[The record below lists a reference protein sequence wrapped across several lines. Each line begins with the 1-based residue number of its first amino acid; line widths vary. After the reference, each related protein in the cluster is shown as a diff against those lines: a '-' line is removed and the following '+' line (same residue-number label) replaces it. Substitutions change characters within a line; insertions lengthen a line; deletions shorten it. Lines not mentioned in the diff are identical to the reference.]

1 MKFSAVMTL
10 LGFLLA
16 SPAGWSADL
25 WRLYQSALK
34 TDPQYQAALANG
46 AAGEEAMT
54 QARALLLPQVNASWS
69 KTDVRSKSEP
79 GTLVFGGTP
88 FPTNPS
94 TTNSDSTS
102 WSVSLNQQIYHHDT
116 WLGLS
121 IAEKQ
126 VEQARLA
133 LKAERQ
139 ALAVRLA
146 EAYFELLAAQDNLA
160 FAQAEKASFAKQLEQ
175 IRQRFKVGLSAVT
188 DVNEA
193 QARFDQAVANEI
205 LAQNTL
211 DNAREG
217 IRQIIGEYPETLAPL
232 KENLPLER
240 PKPADIDAWVRMA
253 EENNVLLLSQR
264 LAVEIARARIQQSEA
279 GHLPTVDLVATYSDN
294 QTDGDNNG
302 TAFANGGNDRRIILQ
317 VNVPIF
323 SGGRTSSV
331 VRQAQANFAKASQ
344 DLEKTRREVVRN
356 TRSAYLGVTA
366 SVASIRALQQSLIS
380 SQSALEA
387 TQAGFEVGTRTMVD
401 VLQATTN
408 LFNAKRNL
416 ARQRYNY
423 VLNVLRL
430 KQAAGILTDEDVQF
444 VNSWLSRN
452 ANGQ

>member
-1 MKFSAVMTL
+1 MRRLSAVATL
-10 LGFLLA
+10 CGALLTT
-16 SPAGWSADL
+16 PAAWSADL
-25 WRLYQSALK
+25 WQLYQNALN
-34 TDPQYQAALANG
+34 TDPQYRAAVANG
-46 AAGEEAMT
+46 AAGEEAVA
-54 QARALLLPQVNASWS
+54 QARASLLPQINASWS
-69 KTDVRSKSEP
+69 QSDIRSESEP

-94 TTNSDSTS
+94 TTTSDSTN
-102 WSVSLNQQIYHHDT
+102 WSLSLSQQIYHHDS

-126 VEQARLA
+126 VEQARLSV
-133 LKAERQ
+133 KAERQ

-146 EAYFELLAAQDNLA
+146 EAYFELLAAQDNLE

-175 IRQRFKVGLSAVT
+175 TRQRFKVGLSAVT

-217 IRQIIGEYPETLAPL
+217 IRQIIGKYPETLVPL
-232 KENLPLER
+232 KDKLPLES
-240 PKPADIDAWVRMA
+240 PKPADIEAWVRMA
-253 EENNVLLLSQR
+253 EENNILLLSQR
-264 LAVEIARARIQQSEA
+264 LAVEIARARIKQSEA
-279 GHLPTVDLVATYSDN
+279 GHLPTVDLIASYSNND
-294 QTDGDNNG
+294 TDGSNNG
-302 TAFANGGNDRRIILQ
+302 NAFSNGGNDRRIMLQ

-323 SGGRTSSV
+323 SGGRTSSA
-331 VRQAQANFAKASQ
+331 VRQAQADFTRATQ

-356 TRSAYLGVTA
+356 TRSAYLGVMA
-366 SVASIRALQQSLIS
+366 SVASIQALKQSLIS
-380 SQSALEA
+380 SQSALDA

-401 VLQATTN
+401 VLQATTA

-430 KQAAGILTDEDVQF
+430 KQAAGILTDEDIRF
-444 VNSWLSRN
+444 VNGWLGHSKH
-452 ANGQ
+452 